1 MASNDAQTP
10 ATTTASSLGGDFQLV
25 VPPRPAGQAD
35 MVLSQAAA
43 TGETRRQLIAMD
55 LLPPDKKQQVQ
66 KVAADLLP
74 KMLQNTEIF
83 MNFGEDAVAGMNA
96 LIDRMLKE
104 VTPVDIPELE
114 SRMRD
119 LSDEMRK
126 IRGKYDVSDP
136 KTRAKLEEW
145 SKGVRR
151 FFGRTRSLIE
161 VLMEDVMSLEQQL
174 DRVKG
179 FLAGKEQQLVR
190 NVHLYDE
197 LYATNEQEIKN
208 VIATIAVM
216 EAIHDQ
222 AAAMAGEIHVDVNDP
237 SQRDAAERKRMLS
250 EFVNNMEIKI
260 TEYKNRLF
268 VGWTTSPQVTNMRT
282 LDVGLAQKIHLL
294 IDLAIPTMKGTILQW
309 RMLIQAGQG
318 ADMERVV
325 AQSVNEWLTAYA
337 AAGAEAV
344 PRIAEAVQT
353 PTLTPQSI
361 AAMADSIDQ
370 QATSI
375 IEAYENGKARRAE
388 VDDAIVAAQRVIQS
402 ATARVSDTVVN
413 DLVAKAH
420 IVPPEQVPATTS
432 PAP

>member
-1 MASNDAQTP
+1 MASNDSQTP
-10 ATTTASSLGGDFQLV
+10 ATTSSLGGDFQLV
-25 VPPRPAGQAD
+25 VPSRPAGQAD
-35 MVLSQAAA
+35 TVLSQAAA

-55 LLPPDKKQQVQ
+55 LLPPDKKKQVQ
-66 KVAADLLP
+66 DVAADLLP

-83 MNFGEDAVAGMNA
+83 MNFGQDAVAGMNS

-104 VTPVDIPELE
+104 VAPVDIPELE
-114 SRMRD
+114 TRMRD

-136 KTRAKLEEW
+136 KTRARLEDW
-145 SKGVRR
+145 SKGIRH

-197 LYATNEQEIKN
+197 LYTTNEQEIKN

-222 AAAMAGEIHVDVNDP
+222 AATMAGTIHVDVNDP
-237 SQRDAAERKRMLS
+237 SQRDETERKRLLS

-260 TEYKNRLF
+260 IEYKNRLF

-361 AAMADSIDQ
+361 AAMANSIDQ

-375 IEAYENGKARRAE
+375 IEAYENGKTRRAE
-388 VDDAIVAAQRVIQS
+388 VDDAIVSAQRVIQS
-402 ATARVSDTVVN
+402 ATARVSDTIVN

-420 IVPPEQVPATTS
+420 IIPPEQVPATTT
-432 PAP
+432 PAS

>member
-1 MASNDAQTP
+1 
-10 ATTTASSLGGDFQLV
+10 
-25 VPPRPAGQAD
+25 
-35 MVLSQAAA
+35 
-43 TGETRRQLIAMD
+43 
-55 LLPPDKKQQVQ
+55 
-66 KVAADLLP
+66 
-74 KMLQNTEIF
+74 
-83 MNFGEDAVAGMNA
+83 
-96 LIDRMLKE
+96 
-104 VTPVDIPELE
+104 
-114 SRMRD
+114 
-119 LSDEMRK
+119 
-126 IRGKYDVSDP
+126 
-136 KTRAKLEEW
+136 
-145 SKGVRR
+145 
-151 FFGRTRSLIE
+151 
-161 VLMEDVMSLEQQL
+161 MSLEQQL

-179 FLAGKEQQLVR
+179 FLAGKEQQLTR

-222 AAAMAGEIHVDVNDP
+222 AAAMAAEIHVDVNDP

-325 AQSVNEWLTAYA
+325 AASVNEWLTAYA

-361 AAMADSIDQ
+361 AAMANSIDQ

-375 IEAYENGKARRAE
+375 VEAYENGKARRAE

-432 PAP
+432 PAS